1 MSRSVKRNY
10 DKMNTA
16 NRKTA
21 VARHYNAVHHK
32 LCPQAR
38 KVFSYL
44 RSKESITAQDA
55 ERSPELAGI
64 VGGALTSRISELRA
78 VGFHIRRETKV
89 DPVTRR
95 RYSRYWLE
103 DTVTETNAT

>member
-1 MSRSVKRNY
+1 
-10 DKMNTA
+10 MNTA

-21 VARHYNAVHHK
+21 VAMHYNAVQQK

-44 RSKESITAQDA
+44 RSKKSITAHDA

-103 DTVTETNAT
+103 DTVGHTQADLLKHQ